1 MTLPEQTIVG
11 RVTTCQHKK
20 GHFNA
25 KSLLKEHHIAFDLA

>member
-11 RVTTCQHKK
+11 RATTYQHKK